1 MRNIRHAVIGAAVA
15 LLMASASGCNFITPP
30 TGNPNA
36 VPSAQLDQLFTTVQ
50 VNWFFMNESELGRM
64 PAMWLQQMKGA
75 QRQFSGYDVYIYG
88 EDVGDDTWQYIY
100 RHGGLLEIKEAIK
113 LANDASRPA
122 YAGILEV
129 YEAYQIGTAADVWG
143 NVPFSQAADPTV
155 TEPQL
160 DNQMDIYSAIQSLL
174 DQAISDLGGSGAPG
188 GGVDK
193 VFNGDTGKWIKV
205 AHSLKARYYMHT
217 AEKNGDAAYAS
228 AMSEAQQGITSPSGN
243 WKTIH
248 STASTEANDWWQFM
262 SRDRTGYI
270 APNPYMIGLLK
281 SRNDPRLDLYFT
293 SFNADTTAAD
303 DLNKPGA
310 SNYDLPIVSCSE
322 TQFII
327 AEAAMHAGNTAA
339 AQSAYEAG
347 LACQDTYWG
356 ITLTP
361 MNPVTMKEIM
371 ISKYIALFLN
381 PEIWN
386 DYKRTCYPQVVP
398 PGSAITLAGHL
409 QVPPGFYYPI
419 SERQT
424 NPNIPTNDDNVLRHT
439 NDPNYCQYPG
449 VN

>member
-1 MRNIRHAVIGAAVA
+1 MRNIRKAVIGAAAAV
-15 LLMASASGCNFITPP
+15 LIASAGGCHFIEAP
-30 TGNPNA
+30 TGDPNA

-64 PAMWLQQMKGA
+64 PAIWMQQMKGM

-88 EDVGDDTWQYIY
+88 EDIGDDTWPYIY

-113 LANDASRPA
+113 DAQDAGRPA

-129 YEAYQIGTAADVWG
+129 YEAYLAGTAADVWG
-143 NVPFSQAADPTV
+143 NVPFSEAADPAIS
-155 TEPQL
+155 EPKL
-160 DNQMDIYSAIQSLL
+160 DNQMDVYSAVQSIL
-174 DQAISDLGGSGAPG
+174 DQAISDLGGSGAPI

-205 AHSLKARYYMHT
+205 AHTLKARYYMHT
-217 AEKNGDAAYAS
+217 AEVNGDAAYQS
-228 AMSEAQQGITSPSGN
+228 AMTEAQQGITDPADN

-248 STASTEANDWWQFM
+248 STAATEANDWWQFM
-262 SRDRTGYI
+262 SRDRTGYM

-327 AEAAMHAGNTAA
+327 AEAAMHAGNQGA
-339 AQSAYEAG
+339 AQTAYEAG
-347 LACQDTYWG
+347 LGCQDSYWG
-356 ITLTP
+356 ISLTP
-361 MNPVTMKEIM
+361 MNPVTMQEIM
-371 ISKYIALFLN
+371 VSKYLALFLN

-386 DYKRTCYPQVVP
+386 DYKRTCYPQIVP
-398 PGSAITLAGHL
+398 PAGAVELAGHL

-419 SERQT
+419 SERQS
-424 NPNIPTNDDNVLRHT
+424 NPNIPTNDETVLRKT